1 MQQIRLKKRTAA
13 ERTAYLEGY
22 YAGLDDGMR
31 RERPCVVVKATVL
44 MTPEDVEHI
53 RANLIEQSKDGLI
66 LLPAGFHY
74 AGTVGA
80 NPEIRVLYDNDR
92 EDGYWEGDE

>member
-22 YAGLDDGMR
+22 YAGLNDGMR
-31 RERPCVVVKATVL
+31 RERPCVVLEMPFLA
-44 MTPEDVEHI
+44 TPEDAEGI
-53 RANLIEQSKDGLI
+53 RAKLLEQTKDGLI
-66 LLPAGFHY
+66 LLPAGVHY
-74 AGTVGA
+74 AGTFGE

-92 EDGYWEGDE
+92 EDGYWEDDE

>member
-22 YAGLDDGMR
+22 YAGLNDGMR
-31 RERPCVVVKATVL
+31 RERPCVVLKAHFL
-44 MTPEDVEHI
+44 MTPEDAEKI
-53 RANLIEQSKDGLI
+53 RANVLEQSKDGII
-66 LLPAGFHY
+66 LLPAGVY
-74 AGTVGA
+74 YSGTVGA

-92 EDGYWEGDE
+92 EDGYWEDDE

>member
-22 YAGLDDGMR
+22 YAGLNDGLR
-31 RERPCVVVKATVL
+31 REPPVVVVAAKVFAKREAIEEARRHML
-44 MTPEDVEHI
+44 
-53 RANLIEQSKDGLI
+53 EQSASGLI
-66 LLPAGFHY
+66 VVPKGFEY
-74 AGTVGA
+74 IGTVGA

-92 EDGYWEGDE
+92 EDGYWEEDE

>member
-13 ERTAYLEGY
+13 ERTAFLEGY
-22 YAGLDDGMR
+22 YYGLNDGMR
-31 RERPCVVVKATVL
+31 REQPCVVLKTSFL
-44 MTPEDVEHI
+44 MTPEGAETI

-66 LLPAGFHY
+66 LLPAGVHY
-74 AGTVGA
+74 MGTVGA

-92 EDGYWEGDE
+92 EDGYLEGDE

>member
-13 ERTAYLEGY
+13 EQTAYLEGY
-22 YAGLDDGMR
+22 YAGLNDGMR
-31 RERPCVVVKATVL
+31 RERPCVVVKTTFL
-44 MTPEDVEHI
+44 MTPEDAEEI
-53 RANLIEQSKDGLI
+53 RAKLLEQSKDGLI
-66 LLPAGFHY
+66 LLNAGLHY

-92 EDGYWEGDE
+92 EDGYWEDDE